1 MMEKLLL
8 TVAETAELLNIGKN
22 RVYELI
28 YSEQLCSVR
37 FGSRVLRVPRSAV
50 ERFVEE
56 VSNPDHAA

>member
-1 MMEKLLL
+1 MEKLLL

-37 FGSRVLRVPRSAV
+37 FGRVHRIPRSAI